1 MISLILI
8 TMFDLN
14 EAGVMF
20 VEDIFTLSA
29 VQLFKKYESLTLET
43 AHQLKITL
51 EGNLHK
57 ETTKRI
63 QAMLKMSEEHLQ

>member
-1 MISLILI
+1 M

-29 VQLFKKYESLTLET
+29 EQLVQKYESQRLTIET
-43 AHQLKITL
+43 ARQLKITL

-57 ETTKRI
+57 ETTRRI